1 VETNQDEVRDIKT
14 TVIILSEQMKQ
25 MNKTLE
31 RVEATGEKANE
42 IMSSFLV
49 IQERVMNHDKL
60 IDTLSKKIEA
70 NEASVKN
77 HMISLIFLF
86 LGGFVSFMYS
96 ISIK

>member
-49 IQERVMNHDKL
+49 IQEKVSNQDKV
-60 IDTLSKKIEA
+60 IDLLTKKMEA
-70 NEASVKN
+70 NETSIKN
-77 HMISLIFLF
+77 NMTALIFLF
-86 LGGFVSFMYS
+86 ISGFVSFMYS
-96 ISIK
+96 VSIK